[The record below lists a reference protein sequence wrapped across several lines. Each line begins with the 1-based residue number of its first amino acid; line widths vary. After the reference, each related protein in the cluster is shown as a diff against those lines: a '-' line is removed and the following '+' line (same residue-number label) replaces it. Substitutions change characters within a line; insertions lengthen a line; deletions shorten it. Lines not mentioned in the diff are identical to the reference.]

1 MRKFLLLKW
10 KLLCSRFIG
19 SLFKMDWTFEWS
31 QDPILLIFIYICI
44 VLCFLF
50 FLWRHF
56 HEKKNQIPKIPFFIL
71 LGLLFLM
78 DGDVTAVNSADN
90 DFIEIPYSEEG
101 AGPTPTEEGDLW
113 GGLEPL
119 PEASYL
125 PQEEERPPEPL
136 PEASALPQEEE
147 RPPEPLPEAS
157 ALPQE
162 EERPPEPLP
171 EASAL
176 PQEEE
181 RPPAGPPLDPE
192 DREQPSSSVDPTLHS
207 SRDLEEAGE
216 RGEASEPTGLWEGA
230 NRETSPTTGPLW
242 RGNAPVLVEVYSS
255 PEETPAEGLPLDP
268 AVIEVPSSPEET
280 PTTVQGDP
288 AVIEVPSSPE
298 ASPSTGPLLDPAD
311 GGQPSSA
318 GVAGSSEAGVAK
330 RKRPYLNMK
339 EDPSFILFD
348 EITEQRSPGLE
359 WSRLN

>member
-56 HEKKNQIPKIPFFIL
+56 HEKKNPIPKIPFFIL

-119 PEASYL
+119 PEASY
-125 PQEEERPPEPL
+125 
-136 PEASALPQEEE
+136 
-147 RPPEPLPEAS
+147 
-157 ALPQE
+157 LPQE